1 MELTKSM
8 GLAFLHKGGLKAMNR
23 NPIIP
28 FVLIMVIGVAA
39 MFLMS
44 FKGVGDMKEIAA
56 EQEKGG
62 AETEDLASATPEEL
76 YQQKGC
82 VACHGGNYEGA
93 TAPALIGV
101 GDKFSQEEIIEILT
115 NGTQGGMPGGL
126 VPGQEEAM
134 AEWLAGLE

>member
-1 MELTKSM
+1 
-8 GLAFLHKGGLKAMNR
+8 MNR

-56 EQEKGG
+56 EQENGG
-62 AETEDLASATPEEL
+62 AQTEDTASATPEEL

-82 VACHGGNYEGA
+82 AGCHGGDYSGGVG
-93 TAPALIGV
+93 PALKGV
-101 GDKFSQEEIIEILT
+101 GDRLSVEEIQDVLV
-115 NGTQGGMPGGL
+115 NGKGTGMPPGL
-126 VPGQEEAM
+126 VEGKEAEM
-134 AEWLAGLE
+134 AEWLAGLK

>member
-1 MELTKSM
+1 
-8 GLAFLHKGGLKAMNR
+8 MNR

-56 EQEKGG
+56 EQENGG
-62 AETEDLASATPEEL
+62 AKTEDTASATPEEL

-82 VACHGGNYEGA
+82 AGCHGGDYSGGVG
-93 TAPALIGV
+93 PALTGIADRLSV
-101 GDKFSQEEIIEILT
+101 EEIQDILV
-115 NGTQGGMPGGL
+115 NGKGTGMPAGL
-126 VPGQEEAM
+126 VEGKEAEM
-134 AEWLAGLE
+134 AEWLAGLK